1 MKLELNPQEATC
13 LFELMDAGVRHFGL
27 QKQKMMNAMVLLDKL
42 NAAIQQEQNE
52 KSTPFQSLV
61 GADAASQLG

>member
-1 MKLELNPQEATC
+1 MKLELNAQEATC
-13 LFELMDAGVRHFGL
+13 LFDLMDAGVRHFGL

-52 KSTPFQSLV
+52 SKITSLQQPADTGVAGQS
-61 GADAASQLG
+61 